1 MFNMLDVDDFN
12 DMDKAEIELGKTFE
26 SSGFVDSVEKN
37 GQRRWLL
44 TTEQRLLW
52 LLAKNPEQFTE
63 DDIIKMQETSAFSVN
78 EGHKMLPAE
87 RKLELVTTLT
97 KLLNEGKITRK
108 KNEKTVLNQTVF

>member
-26 SSGFVDSVEKN
+26 SCGFINSVEKN
-37 GQRRWLL
+37 GQRRWFLS
-44 TTEQRLLW
+44 TEQRLLW
-52 LLAKNPEQFTE
+52 LLAKNPEELTE

-87 RKLELVTTLT
+87 RKLELVTVLT
-97 KLLNEGKITRK
+97 KLLNEGKIIRK
-108 KNEKTVLNQTVF
+108 KNGKIILNQTVF